1 MNFTPT
7 FYRIQN
13 MLNNFKS
20 ALLICCSIFIA
31 IGCNDFAGTKNNSSA
46 TTENFVSEKINGKY
60 TVDRSTAEELK
71 VMENTIVNFSLM
83 IKRQP
88 NNLAAYNEY
97 GNLLRNHIERTT
109 KYCGLDRD
117 SKTLLCN
124 NLNLISERVPS
135 LQKNDVAAAAQ
146 ASNEIYS
153 LFSKID
159 SSFAFRN

>member
-1 MNFTPT
+1 M
-7 FYRIQN
+7 
-13 MLNNFKS
+13 
-20 ALLICCSIFIA
+20 CCTLFIA
-31 IGCNDFAGTKNNSSA
+31 IGCNEDAKTKNSSSA
-46 TTENFVSEKINGKY
+46 TNENFVSEKINGKY
-60 TVDRSTAEELK
+60 TVDRSTSEELK

-97 GNLLRNHIERTT
+97 GNLLKNHIERTT
-109 KYCGLDRD
+109 KYCGLDKD
-117 SKTLLCN
+117 SKTTLCN
-124 NLNLISERVPS
+124 NLNLIRERIPA
-135 LQKNDVAAAAQ
+135 LQKNDVSAAAQ